1 MAQKTDLNVTPYYDD
16 FDEADQF
23 HRVLFK
29 PGKAVQARELTTLQ
43 SIQQNQIERFG
54 RHIFKEGSIVIPG
67 SVGYD
72 ENHFALKLQSTY
84 VTGTNTYTTA
94 NHLSSY
100 VGTEITGT
108 TSGVKARVV
117 GYAVATTD
125 DPDTLFIKYIASG
138 TDFASQTF
146 SDGETISSDTA
157 LTLTGV
163 NSAGDPITTTFA
175 AAAVT
180 ATAQATGAAATGS
193 AVTVTAGVFFV
204 RGMFVQT
211 TAQTLVLDKY
221 TNVPS
226 YRVGFDITETL
237 VSHLTDGSLKDNAQ
251 GTTNFAADGADR
263 LKITLTLAKHTLT
276 GTTDTNFVE
285 LIRLEAGSIKSHVRY
300 PEYSVVEDMIARRTM
315 EESGD
320 YFVKPFTFSIK
331 EHLDTGINNGLY
343 KATDS
348 PAGDETKF
356 VCQISPGKAYVAGR
370 EVELISS
377 SLVNFDKA
385 RTVDVIT
392 DGTVA
397 ATQGQYAN
405 VVNVYGTPD
414 MVPDS
419 ASVSSVDT
427 MEQIQ
432 LFNRQN
438 VTRGQ
443 SAGTHVGY
451 ARAKHLEFNSGTAG
465 SSSSNNTSKYKLY
478 LFDINMFTDIT
489 MSAAC
494 SLSTGALITGSTS
507 GATGL
512 VVSGTTSNTNFVV
525 QNVIG
530 KFSTSEAIT
539 SSHSGDTVA
548 GTTSTVLSRGFSQD
562 VKQFFMPYTN
572 NAGDGFTADLD
583 LDVNFELSGNYTFGL
598 TDRIVLEDG
607 NQLRQEFGSASDTE
621 TVGDEILAETVS
633 NGLVGTNQEYTEEI
647 VVGDIIQ
654 LPSGSTGASLETR
667 RVTAIGTGDEANVL
681 TMSSAYSTTASGV
694 TAIRK
699 RGDIKEP
706 ENSLSLF
713 GLPHRNIKTLLPT
726 DTSHTM
732 RRQFVVNTTTGGV
745 ITLNAGTD
753 EVFVAHSEQDYNIH
767 ILGLGTSTSGI
778 AQGDIVSASTGFV
791 LSNSN
796 QTLTITN
803 PALGTTSSVKVT
815 ATLSK
820 ADAVHKTKT
829 RVKMSTVTVTNN
841 TASDT
846 TYGHRVEDRDI
857 SLGVAD
863 GYQCWSVFE
872 STSIS
877 TTPTLP
883 TLTVSGATG
892 TMTVGEQII
901 GTVTGAKGLVVNHTG
916 TTLTFVYQGTKT
928 FTALDAI
935 TGQTSGYVAEIDSVA
950 ESSTD
955 ISYKYTFDPGQRD
968 GFYDIARIRRRPNET
983 APTGQLLI
991 VFDYFT
997 HGAGDFF
1004 SADSYTNQVDYDQI
1018 PTYGLML
1025 LSDAVDFRPKV
1036 ADISTSG
1043 SNCAFI
1049 HGNKT
1054 FEGSG
1059 SSATHLP
1066 GPGDTI
1072 QLDYQTYLG
1081 RADKLFLTDRGEFIV
1096 QKGIPAEVPK
1106 YPNQDIQGAMMIA
1119 GVSIEPY
1126 TFNERS
1132 VQLKVPANRRW
1143 TMKDITGLS
1152 RRLRDIER
1160 TITLSLLE
1168 KDAENF
1174 RVLDSEG
1181 FDRFKTG
1188 FIVDNFESHGV
1199 GNIFHDDYSGSVD
1212 RTRKEFRP
1220 EHDVQTVELIE
1231 ENTTSSDRLDDH
1243 YVRKVDMA
1251 MLPYTDQ
1258 ALLSHSNKFASRVE
1272 NLNPFSVIFWPGTI
1286 TLDPES
1292 DLWIDTDRE
1301 PAFTVNIEGDYD
1313 QWLSW
1318 MGNKTTRTD
1327 WKSWQTDS
1335 VDVDVSFELSS
1346 SASTSDRKGTAAE
1359 TEQYRAAA
1367 AGNRGRGGSSGDMR
1381 AAKGKG
1387 WAGMTDVTTT
1397 TSGSVSVD
1405 VGLNQSREG
1414 TRFDLEEFRQ
1424 NRSAGDETTMEI
1436 VPWMRSRDIGVVG
1449 TGFKPNTQLYA
1460 FFNGRDVGNQTR
1472 PAGISVA
1479 SSDLTSNVGKSDTT
1493 INVVST
1499 AGFPAAPGAI
1509 TISTVVDPTAAE
1521 RTFDP
1526 GDLAADSSDQYRW
1539 EDTSG
1544 TSFVTSEKMVYSAK
1558 TDTTFTISERGA
1570 DGTTAMEHKAYTDPV
1585 TGVAN
1590 TMPVATSGVRGLPL
1604 VTNNIGEIAATF
1616 SIPNT
1621 EEIRF
1626 PIGKGVFRLS
1636 DSITDDRTYGQVF
1649 SAGEAVYQAFGQQQI
1664 KQERINALR
1673 QGKVSR
1679 DDSLRDT
1686 RVIRGGDSDSS
1697 STTST
1702 ASVFHGW
1709 MDPLAQTISI
1719 QDVEFPEGCFVTK
1732 VDVYFKTK
1740 DVSSQPAP
1748 VTLQLRTVVNGY
1760 PSDEVLPGGQVTLPA
1775 SSINVSDTATT
1786 ATTFTFEWPQHLKQ
1800 MQEYAIVL
1808 ISTSLDYTIW
1818 VSRIGEV
1825 DVGGT
1830 SAISEQP
1837 YLGSLFKSQNATA
1850 WTASQYEDLKF
1861 DLYRAKF
1868 DISKSANVMLVNQEL
1883 SRPAGF
1889 VAKSDGLT
1897 RYLYKN
1903 PVEVSNGS
1911 TKVKV
1916 GYWGHGMYSGIN
1928 NVIIKDVHSEIS
1940 DTTLNE
1946 GAELTAT
1953 DTTITL
1959 TSSTNFTSTGYI
1971 KIDDEVIQYTGIS
1984 GNAVT
1989 GCTRGSDGTTAT
2001 THEDGST
2008 VQFYVLAGIPLTE
2021 INKTHTAISGI
2032 ELDSFEITTTT
2043 AATKTMTVGGSN
2055 ALITKNVPYDTM
2067 YNKVKIMALPN
2078 TSVDTYAQVTTG
2090 KTLGSPDSGAYTQT
2104 PFSRTANAD
2113 KFQIPLYE
2121 NWEFTRPYIICSQI
2135 NETNELGGD
2144 KSFRLTNTMSSTRD
2158 EITPIIDLGK
2168 GQAGVIC
2175 IANRIN
2181 KIDSSSE
2188 LGTLTNYRSSTEP
2201 AGDNNACIYLTKE
2214 IRLKQEATAIKVMVD
2229 ASVQDESEIECYY
2242 KIKRASTETPFEDLE
2257 WTAFNNTGIPD
2268 SPVPISISA
2277 GDFREYEFTAGNN
2290 DDVATTTLPL
2300 EDFSSFAIKLVLKSL
2315 NTSKPPILQNFR
2327 ALALAV

>member
-16 FDEADQF
+16 YDEADQF
-23 HRVLFK
+23 HKVLFK

-72 ENHFALKLQSTY
+72 ENYYALKVQATY
-84 VTGTNTYTTA
+84 VVGTNTYTIA
-94 NHLSSY
+94 NHLANY
-100 VGTEITGT
+100 VGTQITGA
-108 TSGVKARVV
+108 TSGVKARVI
-117 GYAVATTD
+117 GYAVATSE

-138 TDFASQTF
+138 TDYAAQTF
-146 SDGETISSDTA
+146 SDGENISSDVA
-157 LTLTGV
+157 LSLQGLD
-163 NSAGDPITTTFA
+163 SAGNSVTTSFGATNTTAIT
-175 AAAVT
+175 
-180 ATAQATGAAATGS
+180 QATGAVATGS
-193 AVTVTAGVFFV
+193 AVTVTEGVFFV

-226 YRVGFDITETL
+226 YRVGFDISETL
-237 VSHLTDGSLKDNAQ
+237 VSHLTDESLKDNSQ

-263 LKITLTLAKHTLT
+263 LKVTLTLAKHILT
-276 GTTDTNFVE
+276 GATDTNFVE
-285 LIRLEAGSIKSHVRY
+285 LMRLEAGSIKSHVRY

-320 YFVKPFTFSIK
+320 YFVKPFTFDIK
-331 EHLDTGINNGLY
+331 EHLDDGINNGLY

-348 PAGDETKF
+348 PAGDTTKF

-370 EVELISS
+370 EIELISTS
-377 SLVNFDKA
+377 TVEFDKA

-397 ATQGQYAN
+397 ASQGQYAN
-405 VVNVYGTPD
+405 VINVYGTPD

-432 LFNRQN
+432 LFNRQT
-438 VTRGQ
+438 VTRG
-443 SAGTHVGY
+443 SSSGTHVGY
-451 ARAKHLEFNSGTAG
+451 VRAKHLEFNSGTAG
-465 SSSSNNTSKYKLY
+465 SSATNATSKYKLY
-478 LFDINMFTDIT
+478 LFDINMFTDVT
-489 MSAAC
+489 MSEAC
-494 SLSTGALITGSTS
+494 SLTTNALITGATS

-512 VVSGTTSNTNFVV
+512 VVSGTSSNTNFVV

-548 GTTSTVLSRGFSQD
+548 GTTSTVLTRGFSQD

-583 LDVNFELSGNYTFGL
+583 LDVTFQLSGNYTFGL

-607 NQLRQEFGSASDTE
+607 NQLRQEFGSAADDI
-621 TVGDEILAETVS
+621 VGDEILAESVS
-633 NGLVGTNQEYTEEI
+633 AGLVGTNQEYTEEI
-647 VVGDIIQ
+647 VVGDIIG
-654 LPSGSTGASLETR
+654 LPTGSTASALETR

-681 TMSSAYSTTASGV
+681 TMDSAFSTTASGV
-694 TAIRK
+694 LATRK
-699 RGDIKEP
+699 RGEMKEP
-706 ENSLSLF
+706 SKSHSF
-713 GLPHRNIKTLLPT
+713 FQLPHQNIKTLLPT

-732 RRQFVVNTTTGGV
+732 RRQFVVNTATGGV

-753 EVFVAHSEQDYNIH
+753 EVFVAHTEQDYNIH
-767 ILGLGTSTSGI
+767 ILTLGTSTSGI

-803 PALGTTSSVKVT
+803 AALGTTSSVKVT
-815 ATLSK
+815 TTLSR
-820 ADAVHKTKT
+820 ADGVHKTKT
-829 RVKMSTVTVTNN
+829 RVKMSTLTVTNN
-841 TASDT
+841 TSSST

-863 GYQCWSVFE
+863 GYRCWSVLE
-872 STSIS
+872 SAAIG
-877 TTPTLP
+877 TTPTFP

-892 TMTVGEQII
+892 TMTDGEQII
-901 GTVTGAKGLVVNHTG
+901 GSVTGAKALVVDHTG
-916 TTLTFVYQGTKT
+916 SSLQFVYQGTT
-928 FTALDAI
+928 LFTALDAI
-935 TGQTSGYVAEIDSVA
+935 TGQTSGFVAEIDSIA
-950 ESSTD
+950 EGSTD
-955 ISYKYTFDPGQRD
+955 ISYKYSFDDGQRD
-968 GFYDIARIRRRPNET
+968 GFYDIARIRRKPNQT
-983 APTGQLLI
+983 APVGQLLI

-1004 SADSYTNQVDYDQI
+1004 SADSYTNQTDYDQI
-1018 PTYGLML
+1018 SSYQGTK
-1025 LSDAVDFRPKV
+1025 LSDVIDFRPKV

-1043 SNCAFI
+1043 ANCAFV
-1049 HGNKT
+1049 HGNKV

-1066 GPGDTI
+1066 GPDDTI

-1081 RADKLFLTDRGEFIV
+1081 RADKLFLTDKGRFIV
-1096 QKGIPAEVPK
+1096 QKGIPSENPV
-1106 YPNQDIQGAMMIA
+1106 YPNQNVQGAMMIA
-1119 GVSIEPY
+1119 GVAIQPY

-1132 VQLKVPANRRW
+1132 VRLQVPANRRW

-1168 KDAENF
+1168 KNAENF
-1174 RVLDSEG
+1174 RVLDSDG

-1231 ENTTSSDRLDDH
+1231 ENTTDSDRLDDH

-1251 MLPYTDQ
+1251 MLPYEHV
-1258 ALLSHSNKFASRVE
+1258 AMGAHSNKFASRVE

-1292 DLWIDTDRE
+1292 DLWIDTDRA

-1335 VDVDVSFELSS
+1335 VDVDVGFELSASMS
-1346 SASTSDRKGTAAE
+1346 SSSKQVNVTREGGIRNAEGSAAE
-1359 TEQYRAAA
+1359 GNLVAKLHDTETTI
-1367 AGNRGRGGSSGDMR
+1367 GMEIGG
-1381 AAKGKG
+1381 K
-1387 WAGMTDVTTT
+1387 
-1397 TSGSVSVD
+1397 VSVD
-1405 VGLNQSREG
+1405 VGLNQSRAG

-1424 NRSAGDETTMEI
+1424 NRSAGDETTMEVI
-1436 VPWMRSRDIGVVG
+1436 PWMRARDVTVVG
-1449 TGFKPNTQLYA
+1449 TGFKPNTQLYPL
-1460 FFNGRDVGNQTR
+1460 FNGRHVTNQTR

-1479 SSDLTSNVGKSDTT
+1479 SSDLTSDVGKADTV
-1493 INVVST
+1493 INVEST
-1499 AGFPAAPGAI
+1499 VGFPNAPAAL
-1509 TISTVVDPTAAE
+1509 TISTVVDPTAAD

-1526 GDLAADSSDQYRW
+1526 GDLASGSADQYRW
-1539 EDTSG
+1539 SDTSG
-1544 TSFVTSEKMVYSAK
+1544 SSYVTSEKMVYSAK
-1558 TDTTFTISERGA
+1558 SDTSFTISERGA
-1570 DGTTAMEHKAYTDPV
+1570 DGTTAVEHKAYTHPV

-1590 TMPVATSGVRGLPL
+1590 TRPVATSGVRGLPL
-1604 VTNNIGEIAATF
+1604 VTNNLGEVAATF

-1621 EEIRF
+1621 DEIRF
-1626 PIGKGVFRLS
+1626 PIGKGVFRLTDNAN
-1636 DSITDDRTYGQVF
+1636 DSRVYGVVH
-1649 SAGEAVYQAFGQQQI
+1649 SAGEAIYQAFGQQQT
-1664 KQERINALR
+1664 KQERMNALR
-1673 QGKVSR
+1673 QGRVSR
-1679 DDSLRDT
+1679 DDTLSQT
-1686 RVIRGGDSDSS
+1686 RVIKGGDSASAS
-1697 STTST
+1697 ASASTTAT
-1702 ASVFHGW
+1702 TSVGGFHGW
-1709 MDPLAQTISI
+1709 YDPLAQSISI
-1719 QDVEFPEGCFVTK
+1719 QDVDFPDGCFVTK

-1748 VTLQLRTVVNGY
+1748 VTIQLRTVVNGY
-1760 PSDEVLPGGQVTLPA
+1760 PSDEVLPGSQITLPA
-1775 SSINVSDTATT
+1775 SSVNVSDTATT

-1808 ISTSLDYTIW
+1808 ISTSLDYTVW
-1818 VSRIGEV
+1818 LSRIGEV

-1830 SAISEQP
+1830 STISEQP

-1883 SRPAGF
+1883 DRPSGF

-1897 RYLYKN
+1897 RYLAKN
-1903 PVEVSNGS
+1903 PVEVKATS
-1911 TKVKV
+1911 TKVKID
-1916 GYWGHGMYSGIN
+1916 YFGHGMYSTLN

-1959 TSSTNFTSTGYI
+1959 TSATNFASAGYI
-1971 KIDDEVIQYTGIS
+1971 KIDDEVIQYTGKS

-2043 AATKTMTVGGSN
+2043 AATKTMTAGGSN
-2055 ALITKNVPYDTM
+2055 ALITKNVPFDTM
-2067 YNKVKIMALPN
+2067 YNKVKVMTLPL

-2121 NWEFTRPYIICSQI
+2121 NWEFTRPYVITSQI

-2144 KSFRLTNTMSSTRD
+2144 KSFRLTNTMTSTSD
-2158 EITPIIDLGK
+2158 AVTPIVDLGK

-2181 KIDSSSE
+2181 KVDSSSDV
-2188 LGTLTNYRSSTEP
+2188 GTLTNYRSSTEP

-2214 IRLKQEATAIKVMVD
+2214 IRLKQEATAIKVMID

-2242 KIKRASTETPFEDLE
+2242 KIKRSSMETPFEDIE
-2257 WTAFNNTGIPD
+2257 WTGFNTTGIPD
-2268 SPVPISISA
+2268 SPVPVSVNA

-2315 NTSKPPILQNFR
+2315 NTSKPPMIANFR

>member
-16 FDEADQF
+16 YNEADQF
-23 HRVLFK
+23 HKVLFK

-72 ENHFALKLQSTY
+72 ENYYALKLQATY
-84 VTGTNTYTTA
+84 VTGANTYTIS
-94 NHLSSY
+94 NHLANY
-100 VGTEITGT
+100 VGTQITGA
-108 TSGVKARVV
+108 TSGIKARVV
-117 GYAVATTD
+117 GYTVATTD

-138 TDFASQTF
+138 SDYAAQTF
-146 SDGETISSDTA
+146 SDGENISSDAA
-157 LTLTGV
+157 LSLQGLNT
-163 NSAGDPITTTFA
+163 AGDSVTTSFA
-175 AAAVT
+175 AAATT
-180 ATAQATGAAATGS
+180 AITQATGAASTGS

-211 TAQTLVLDKY
+211 TDQTLVLDKY

-226 YRVGFDITETL
+226 YRVGFDVSETL
-237 VSHLTDGSLKDNAQ
+237 VSSLTDESLKDNSQ

-263 LKITLTLAKHTLT
+263 LKVTLTLAKHTLT

-285 LIRLEAGSIKSHVRY
+285 LMRLEAGSIKSHVRY

-320 YFVKPFTFSIK
+320 YFVKPFVFDVK
-331 EHLDTGINNGLY
+331 EHLDDGTNNGLY
-343 KATDS
+343 KLTDS
-348 PAGDETKF
+348 PAGDTTKF

-370 EVELISS
+370 EVELLGTST
-377 SLVNFDKA
+377 VEFDKA
-385 RTVDVIT
+385 RTVDIIT

-405 VVNVYGTPD
+405 VTNVYGTPD
-414 MVPDS
+414 MIPDS

-427 MEQIQ
+427 LEQIQ
-432 LFNRQN
+432 LFNRQT
-438 VTRGQ
+438 VTRGS
-443 SAGTHVGY
+443 SAGSHVGY
-451 ARAKHLEFNSGTAG
+451 ARAKHIEFSSGTAG
-465 SSSSNNTSKYKLY
+465 SSATNATSKYKLY

-489 MSAAC
+489 MSSAC
-494 SLSTGALITGSTS
+494 SLTTNALITGATS

-512 VVSGTTSNTNFVV
+512 VVSGTSSNTNFVV

-530 KFSTSEAIT
+530 KFSTSESIT

-548 GTTSTVLSRGFSQD
+548 GTTSTILSRGFSQD

-583 LDVNFELSGNYTFGL
+583 LDVTFQLSGNYTFGL

-607 NQLRQEFGSASDTE
+607 NQLRQEFGSAADDI
-621 TVGDEILAETVS
+621 VGDEILAESVS
-633 NGLVGTNQEYTEEI
+633 AGLVGTNQEYTEEI

-654 LPSGSTGASLETR
+654 LPTGSTASALETR

-681 TMSSAYSTTASGV
+681 TMDSAFSTTASGV
-694 TAIRK
+694 LATRK
-699 RGDIKEP
+699 RGEMKEVDS
-706 ENSLSLF
+706 SLSLF
-713 GLPHRNIKTLLPT
+713 ELPHQNIKTLLPT

-753 EVFVAHSEQDYNIH
+753 EVFVAHAEQDYSIH
-767 ILGLGTSTSGI
+767 ILSLGTSTSGI
-778 AQGDIVSASTGFV
+778 AQGDVVSASTGFV

-803 PALGTTSSVKVT
+803 SALGTTSSVKVT
-815 ATLSK
+815 TTLSR

-829 RVKMSTVTVTNN
+829 RVNMSTLTVSNN
-841 TASDT
+841 TASNT

-863 GYQCWSVFE
+863 GYQCWAVLE
-872 STSIS
+872 SAAIG

-892 TMTVGEQII
+892 TMTTGEQII
-901 GTVTGAKGLVVNHTG
+901 GSVTGAKALVVNHTG
-916 TTLTFVYQGTKT
+916 TALQFVYQGTT
-928 FTALDAI
+928 LFTALDAV
-935 TGQTSGYVAEIDSVA
+935 TGQTSGFVAEIDSIA
-950 ESSTD
+950 AGSTD
-955 ISYKYTFDPGQRD
+955 ISYKYTFDGGMRD
-968 GFYDIARIRRRPNET
+968 GFYDIARIRRYPNQT
-983 APTGQLLI
+983 APVGQLLI

-997 HGAGDFF
+997 HGSGDFF
-1004 SADSYTNQVDYDQI
+1004 SADSYTNQVEYDQI
-1018 PTYGLML
+1018 PMYGFLK
-1025 LSDAVDFRPKV
+1025 LSDVIDFRPKV
-1036 ADISTSG
+1036 ANISTSG
-1043 SNCAFI
+1043 SNCAFV
-1049 HGNKT
+1049 HGNKV

-1081 RADKLFLTDRGEFIV
+1081 RADKLFLTDKGQFIV
-1096 QKGIPAEVPK
+1096 QKGIPSEVPRF
-1106 YPNQDIQGAMMIA
+1106 PNQDLQGAMMIA
-1119 GVSIEPY
+1119 GVAIEPY

-1132 VQLKVPANRRW
+1132 VQLRVPANRRW

-1174 RVLDSEG
+1174 RVLDSDG

-1231 ENTTSSDRLDDH
+1231 EDITDSDRLDDH

-1251 MLPYTDQ
+1251 MLPYDHV
-1258 ALLSHSNKFASRVE
+1258 ALAAHSNKWASRTE

-1335 VDVDVSFELSS
+1335 VDVDVGFTLKSENKSVN
-1346 SASTSDRKGTAAE
+1346 RKGTAAE
-1359 TEQYRAAA
+1359 
-1367 AGNRGRGGSSGDMR
+1367 NKNFSRGLSLS
-1381 AAKGKG
+1381 KGQRERG
-1387 WAGMTDVTTT
+1387 WAGMTDTTTT
-1397 TSGSVSVD
+1397 TSGTVSVD
-1405 VGLNQSREG
+1405 IGLNQSREG
-1414 TRFDLEEFRQ
+1414 TKFDLEEFRQ

-1436 VPWMRSRDIGVVG
+1436 VPWMRSRDVNVVG

-1479 SSDLTSNVGKSDTT
+1479 SSDLTSDVGKSDTT
-1493 INVVST
+1493 INVAST
-1499 AGFPAAPGAI
+1499 VGFPAPPGAL

-1526 GDLAADSSDQYRW
+1526 GDLASGSADQYRW

-1544 TSFVTSEKMVYSAK
+1544 TSYVTSEKMVYTAMG
-1558 TDTTFTISERGA
+1558 DTTFTISERGA

-1585 TGVAN
+1585 TGATG

-1604 VTNNIGEIAATF
+1604 ITNNIGELAATF

-1621 EEIRF
+1621 DEIRF

-1636 DSITDDRTYGQVF
+1636 DSITDDRTYGSVF
-1649 SAGEAVYQAFGQQQI
+1649 SAGEAVYQAFGQQQT
-1664 KQERINALR
+1664 KQERVNSLR

-1679 DDSLRDT
+1679 DDTLRDT
-1686 RVIRGGDSDSS
+1686 RVIKGGDSASS
-1697 STTST
+1697 SASTTTST
-1702 ASVFHGW
+1702 FHGW

-1719 QDVEFPEGCFVTK
+1719 QDTQFPDGCFVTK

-1740 DVSSQPAP
+1740 DTSSSPAP

-1760 PSDEVLPGGQVTLPA
+1760 PTDEVLPGGQVTLPA
-1775 SSINVSDTATT
+1775 SSVNVSDTATT

-1818 VSRIGEV
+1818 VSRIGEI

-1883 SRPAGF
+1883 DRPSGF

-1897 RYLYKN
+1897 RYLAKN
-1903 PVEVSNGS
+1903 PVEVKS
-1911 TKVKV
+1911 TSTRVKV
-1916 GYWGHGMYSGIN
+1916 SYFGHGMYSTLN
-1928 NVIIKDVHSEIS
+1928 NVIIRDVHSEIS

-1946 GAELTAT
+1946 GANLTAT

-1959 TSSTNFTSTGYI
+1959 TSATNFASAGYI
-1971 KIDDEVIQYTGIS
+1971 KIDDEVIQYTGKS

-1989 GCTRGSDGTTAT
+1989 GCTRGSSGTTAA

-2021 INKTHTAISGI
+2021 INKTHTSISGI

-2043 AATKTMTVGGSN
+2043 AATKTMTAGGSN

-2067 YNKVKIMALPN
+2067 YNKVKIMTLPG

-2104 PFSRTANAD
+2104 PFVRTTNAD
-2113 KFQIPLYE
+2113 KFAIPLYE
-2121 NWEFTRPYIICSQI
+2121 NWEFTRPYIITSQI

-2144 KSFRLTNTMSSTRD
+2144 KSFRLTNTMTSTSD
-2158 EITPIIDLGK
+2158 AVTPIVDVGK

-2181 KIDSSSE
+2181 KVDSTSDVGS
-2188 LGTLTNYRSSTEP
+2188 LSNYRTSFEP
-2201 AGDNNACIYLTKE
+2201 AGDNNACIYLTRE
-2214 IRLKQEATAIKVMVD
+2214 IRLKQEATAIKVLID

-2242 KIKRASTETPFEDLE
+2242 KIKRASSEIPFEDIE
-2257 WTAFNNTGIPD
+2257 WTGFNTTGIPD
-2268 SPVPISISA
+2268 SPVPVSINA

-2315 NTSKPPILQNFR
+2315 NTSKPPMIQNFR